1 MALKHPP
8 RPQKRYR
15 CRYCGARLPAW
26 RPAARAPDGALL
38 LGHLAQ
44 QHPDE
49 VGAYLDRMASTEDI
63 GRVSAEA
70 YEVVEDPPGGV
81 DKN

>member
-1 MALKHPP
+1 MAYQR
-8 RPQKRYR
+8 RPHHRYR
-15 CRYCGARLPAW
+15 CRVCGAELPAW
-26 RPAARAPDGALL
+26 LPWARAPDGALL
-38 LGHLAQ
+38 LGNLSQ

-49 VGAYLDRMASTEDI
+49 VGAYLDRMRTTEDI
-63 GRVSAEA
+63 GRIAAEA